1 MIKEKIDPIEYL
13 QVLLRD
19 SYYARPVLESVISLL
34 QKDKQDGEVKFLDW
48 YQVMDEAHKFEL
60 EIKSAAH
67 AFGVARDFIVSLAAD
82 SEEQEGEEQ

>member
-1 MIKEKIDPIEYL
+1 MIEEKIDPIEYL

-19 SYYARPVLESVISLL
+19 SYCARPILESVISLL

-48 YQVMDEAHKFEL
+48 YQVMDEVRKFEL

-67 AFGVARDFIVSLAAD
+67 AFGVALYYLTSLVAED
-82 SEEQEGEEQ
+82 EEQQGEEQ